1 MVFFIGNILYRWIK
15 CFLPSHSQ
23 MSAIRT
29 IEFLNE
35 GVKLGYNKNTL
46 PVFLPYPETRFSL
59 TITAFDVSTKN
70 GHRSVAGPCVISFT
84 QGNQTFVCD
93 HLSARPFTFFPQL
106 LDYRARFASFHFAVN
121 PRSLRNSW
129 DKTAADKIRTIFQDY
144 IDYGILCPY
153 NKEARYV
160 FLATGIFC
168 LLLIG
173 FPLSFFWFKV
183 PFAFWP
189 VLIITCLPPFIG
201 VWMICKTV
209 KAIKQAKELERRK
222 KQAK

>member
-1 MVFFIGNILYRWIK
+1 MRIKIRNPKSYISLQEIFTIVMFTAFGFCFFFLLDGQFSWQSYTAFVTEISEGDLITLLLFKLLPILMVFFIGNILYRWIK

-35 GVKLGYNKNTL
+35 GVKLGYNKDTL
-46 PVFLPYPETRFSL
+46 PAFLPYPETRFSL

-129 DKTAADKIRTIFQDY
+129 DKTSAHKIRTIFQD
-144 IDYGILCPY
+144 
-153 NKEARYV
+153 
-160 FLATGIFC
+160 
-168 LLLIG
+168 
-173 FPLSFFWFKV
+173 
-183 PFAFWP
+183 
-189 VLIITCLPPFIG
+189 
-201 VWMICKTV
+201 
-209 KAIKQAKELERRK
+209 
-222 KQAK
+222 